1 MASSNTAQMTKWMN
15 IRHKERAV
23 NTHLDDLL
31 RRLGS
36 RHTLPPTGQTWYEYN
51 CVSVSDDKQ
60 ETGAVPSESQSLL
73 TADDH
78 DAHDEKN
85 RRDGQSGDAQRLI
98 ICTKQ
103 TQNT

>member
-1 MASSNTAQMTKWMN
+1 MDEHSPQGTEPK
-15 IRHKERAV
+15 AV
-23 NTHLDDLL
+23 KYSL
-31 RRLGS
+31 RRPVATLGQ
-36 RHTLPPTGQTWYEYN
+36 PTHPATCRQTWYEYN
-51 CVSVSDDKQ
+51 CVSLSDDKQ
-60 ETGAVPSESQSLL
+60 ETEVVLSESQSLL

-85 RRDGQSGDAQRLI
+85 RCNGQSGDAQRLI